1 MREQGCPRSYLRRI
15 RTLCALSGNWL
26 EVVERLEHLVGT
38 RANSDAVRQVHP
50 ADGACGI
57 NEEFGG
63 TGDIGALRS
72 SALVQEAKTSDHLRL
87 RVRKES
93 ESEAQLLA
101 VLARHLRGV
110 RADGD
115 HTDTA
120 CVEVGE
126 SMLET
131 PQLGVTKRSPMAA
144 VEYEQCTAGFWTRSA
159 VRPGPEQFRECHCF
173 AVLV

>member
-1 MREQGCPRSYLRRI
+1 MRGQGCPRSYLRRI

-101 VLARHLRGV
+101 VLARHVRGV

-115 HTDTA
+115 HTDAA
-120 CVEVGE
+120 CIEVGKVP
-126 SMLET
+126 LET
-131 PQLGVTKRSPMAA
+131 PQLGVAKGSPVAA
-144 VEYEQCTAGFWTRSA
+144 VENQQNAVGCCARRAGRRGHNEFN
-159 VRPGPEQFRECHCF
+159 ECH
-173 AVLV
+173 